1 MAYKLPEEFEKA
13 LLNLPEAEKE
23 QLIVATMRAANIEI
37 VGQKLENE
45 RLAIVHKILRLKRK
59 YSKIAKTQNAGS
71 IQVFPFLLP

>member
-1 MAYKLPEEFEKA
+1 MRAFGNGRKA
-13 LLNLPEAEKE
+13 
-23 QLIVATMRAANIEI
+23 RAANIEI

-59 YSKIAKTQNAGS
+59 CSTISKIAKTQNAGS